1 MESAES
7 IRRSLPRDAWV
18 NSNDNFFDFRL
29 RTPYTS
35 GLSPAPWVFIKIM
48 THIKMLVHVMG
59 INLCQYLDVWLIYS
73 PSHDQCLR
81 DSVQVLNLCHT
92 MGLLFY
98 DKKSEVIPTQK
109 FFFMGYQFDLVSFQ
123 VTPTLYQ
130 YHKFNALIPAKPKR
144 MCVYVAYSARSLCI
158 HSKTGSSGTAA
169 HPRIPTLHLSTLGFQ
184 CFNL

>member
-48 THIKMLVHVMG
+48 TQIKMLVHVM
-59 INLCQYLDVWLIYS
+59 DVWLIYS

-81 DSVQVLNLCHT
+81 DTVQVLNLCHT

-130 YHKFNALIPAKPKR
+130 YHKINALIPAKPKR
-144 MCVYVAYSARSLCI
+144 MCVYVAYSARSL
-158 HSKTGSSGTAA
+158 
-169 HPRIPTLHLSTLGFQ
+169 HPQQNWFLWDGCTPANPNIASLNIGISML
-184 CFNL
+184 